1 MTESTKEQLEPSPAP
16 VIEPRRQG
24 LTRRAIV
31 LLVAASVVIALVV
44 ASVLYYQSGSN
55 RRQREALL
63 KATLDRL
70 VTAQEGYYYDSA
82 RYATT
87 LRALP
92 AFTVPSGA
100 NVQLAPPLSHSWS
113 AVATHT
119 LLAGRFCVVWVGT
132 PPTSLPDAARVPEN
146 ETKPLCF
153 DNAPRS
159 R

>member
-1 MTESTKEQLEPSPAP
+1 MLVVA
-16 VIEPRRQG
+16 G
-24 LTRRAIV
+24 V
-31 LLVAASVVIALVV
+31 LLALVV
-44 ASVLYYQSGSN
+44 GSALSYRSGRN

-70 VTAQEGYYYDSA
+70 VTAQEGFYYDSA

-87 LRALP
+87 LRALS

-100 NVQLAPPLSHSWS
+100 RVQLAPPMSHSWS

-119 LLAGRFCVVWVGT
+119 LLAGRHCVVWVGT
-132 PPTSLPDAARVPEN
+132 PPTSLSDDARLPEM